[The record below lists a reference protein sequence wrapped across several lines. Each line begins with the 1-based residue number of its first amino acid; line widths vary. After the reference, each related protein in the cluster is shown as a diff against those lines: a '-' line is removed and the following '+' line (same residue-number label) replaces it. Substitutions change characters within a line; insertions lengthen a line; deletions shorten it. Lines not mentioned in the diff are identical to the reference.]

1 MKRFSIRFLAMLILV
16 LLFSGSVMVSSAETP
31 EEVTLQAE
39 AKTGKVTLTWTVYG
53 GGETTSVR
61 IFRDTVQDFSVEPE
75 NNLLINLP
83 ASSGTYDDY
92 TVEGRK
98 KYYYKVQ
105 AVNNL
110 GMMSNLSNEVEA
122 EPLSINPHA
131 RKFYTMDTNVCDF
144 CHLPHSGSGIN
155 IIRQKETVTLCIS
168 CHKPGGQ
175 SIYDVETA
183 LVKTGSKHLSVLD
196 NPGGMKCADCHNS
209 HGDKNQLTGE
219 VYSRLL
225 KTTINGSIYYK
236 GIEFCLSCHPAK
248 SAVRG
253 TGHDA
258 DIMKPPTGT
267 GITCVACHDK
277 HASSNPKLL
286 RELIAYSYGG
296 GSSPENTYVNG
307 NTKEF
312 CYGCHSRKRADL
324 TRSDYA
330 WNGKG
335 VNEVRGHNQ
344 DCKVCHES
352 HGTANPRQLRNT
364 YDINYSAVRSIAYQA
379 EDFQT
384 CFTGGCHNAANLTNT
399 TEPEKTGFYNKGG
412 VSGEQKNLHYYHL
425 VRLGEENRG
434 NAVCKECHRPHGAI
448 KEENPTFQYQV
459 GFPADT
465 VAANVYAM
473 PVYTL
478 NPGGQ
483 PGGSCNLTCHG
494 TNHNDSNG
502 SLYLR

>member
-1 MKRFSIRFLAMLILV
+1 MKRFLIRFLTMLILV
-16 LLFSGSVMVSSAETP
+16 LLFSGSVLVSNAETP
-31 EEVTLQAE
+31 EEITLQAE
-39 AKTGKVTLTWTVYG
+39 AKTGKVTLTWAVYG
-53 GGETTSVR
+53 GGVPAGVR
-61 IFRDTVQDFSVEPE
+61 IFRDTVQDFPVEPE
-75 NNLLINLP
+75 NNLLINVP
-83 ASSGTYDDY
+83 ASSGKYEDY

-98 KYYYKVQ
+98 KYYYKIQVFDY
-105 AVNNL
+105 L

-122 EPLSINPHA
+122 VPLSIDPHA

-144 CHLPHSGSGIN
+144 CHLPHSGAGIN
-155 IIRQKETVTLCIS
+155 IIRQQETVNLCIS

-175 SIYDVETA
+175 SIYDVESA
-183 LVKTGSKHLSVLD
+183 SVKTGSKHLLALD
-196 NPGGMKCADCHNS
+196 NPDGMKCGNCHNT
-209 HGDKNQLTGE
+209 HGDKNQLTGK

-225 KTTINGSIYYK
+225 KTTVNGSIYYK

-253 TGHDA
+253 TGHDT
-258 DIMKPPTGT
+258 DIMKPTTGT
-267 GITCVACHDK
+267 EITCGACHDK

-286 RELIAYSYGG
+286 RELVAYSYGG

-307 NTKEF
+307 NNKEF

-324 TRSDYA
+324 TRTDYA

-335 VNEVRGHNQ
+335 VNEARGHNQ
-344 DCKVCHES
+344 DCKVCHEP
-352 HGTANPRQLRNT
+352 HGTANPWQLRNT
-364 YDINYSAVRSIAYQA
+364 YDIYYSAERSIAYQA

-384 CFTGGCHNAANLTNT
+384 CFTAGCHNATDLTNIT
-399 TEPEKTGFYNKGG
+399 QPEKTGFYNMGG
-412 VSGEQKNLHYYHL
+412 STREKKNLHYYHL
-425 VRLGEENRG
+425 VILGQEARG
-434 NAVCKECHRPHGAI
+434 AAVCKECHRPHGAI
-448 KEENPTFQYQV
+448 EEENPSLQHKV

-483 PGGSCNLTCHG
+483 KGGSCNLTCHG
-494 TNHNDSNG
+494 MEHNDGTS
-502 SLYLR
+502 SLYLW